1 MLFIIHVLIAYLYRK
16 MPHQQTNQ
24 LEFMTQSA
32 SNHQSNLPPTQP
44 TSNISSSNN
53 TTTTLLNS
61 NSSSSH
67 QQVATSP
74 STPTCQILVSPN
86 IYQYNNLYGCQSILA
101 SKKKTCK
108 TKAEY
113 FRLLYCMYTD
123 CDGQARKRIDV
134 LLENKNSTVTLRSI
148 KTVKKQAVEELL
160 RRFSYLMLKEKG
172 VLGFDRKIFRP
183 ANKSLEE
190 IGTFFKSPAF
200 RLPTG
205 EKLYLEFEMQS
216 YLSHYEKELQIRMD
230 ELQQMGSEI
239 SKSDLRKMRLW
250 EAIFLDTKYMRDSY
264 TKA

>member
-1 MLFIIHVLIAYLYRK
+1 M
-16 MPHQQTNQ
+16 
-24 LEFMTQSA
+24 
-32 SNHQSNLPPTQP
+32 
-44 TSNISSSNN
+44 
-53 TTTTLLNS
+53 
-61 NSSSSH
+61 
-67 QQVATSP
+67 
-74 STPTCQILVSPN
+74 
-86 IYQYNNLYGCQSILA
+86 
-101 SKKKTCK
+101 KK
-108 TKAEY
+108 
-113 FRLLYCMYTD
+113 
-123 CDGQARKRIDV
+123 Q
-134 LLENKNSTVTLRSI
+134 
-148 KTVKKQAVEELL
+148 QAVEELL